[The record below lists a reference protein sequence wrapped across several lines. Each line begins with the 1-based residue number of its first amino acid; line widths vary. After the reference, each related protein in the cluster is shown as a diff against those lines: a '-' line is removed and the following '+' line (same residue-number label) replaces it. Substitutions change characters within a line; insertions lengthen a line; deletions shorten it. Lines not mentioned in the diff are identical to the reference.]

1 MYTPDIVLKT
11 SPLRRVFAAV
21 VLIVGAC
28 VVAVGIYAVSNP
40 QKYVVLFKYLR
51 SPFASVFLIFLTLLI
66 AWILAFPVTMPV
78 EQRRRSQVRTT
89 LIVLAIVSFLAFAFV
104 GLLKVY
110 RYSPEVLAKSPSG
123 QREAALVQLYNTSEL
138 HIFSAPGLGQKD
150 LGSFGV
156 PCGNANSI
164 TVTFVSDT
172 EIKIS
177 TPYNDYDFHLSPD
190 GVPLQHFGAMCSG

>member
-1 MYTPDIVLKT
+1 MYTPDIVPKT

-66 AWILAFPVTMPV
+66 AWILAFPVRLPV

-89 LIVLAIVSFLAFAFV
+89 LIVLMIVSFLAFAFV
-104 GLLKVY
+104 DLLKVY
-110 RYSPEVLAKSPSG
+110 RYSPQVLAKSPSG
-123 QREAALVQLYNTSEL
+123 QREAAIVQLYNTSEV
-138 HIFSAPGLGQKD
+138 HIFDASGLGQRD
-150 LGSFGV
+150 LGSFGA
-156 PCGNANSI
+156 PCGSASTI
-164 TVTFVSDT
+164 QVTFVSET
-172 EIKIS
+172 EVKIS
-177 TPYNDYDFHLSPD
+177 TPYNDYDFHLSPA
-190 GVPLQHFGAMCSG
+190 GVPFDHFGAMCSG